1 MGITSGIEW
10 TDSTFNPWIGCTK
23 IASPQGSACDF
34 CYAVQFGRRLGVQ
47 WGNHDRK
54 RTRAEYWRQL
64 PKWNADGPRF
74 QRVTGHRQRVFSASL
89 ADWLDNQVDPQW
101 RFDFCREIDRAPN
114 LDFLLLT
121 KRPQNYRKLVP
132 DNWKDGPPSN
142 VWLGVTV
149 EDRER
154 YIERFTDIAAIPA
167 SVYFLSYEPGLGAL
181 GDHDIGVGKVPDWV
195 ISGGESG
202 VARERVRLI
211 PPAGVREA
219 RDQCAANGT
228 AFFHKQWGN
237 YWNNPL
243 VLEQGMSVSEA
254 RSIDPDDGPN
264 KHGKGGGLLD
274 GALYR
279 MFPTPRIAA

>member
-1 MGITSGIEW
+1 MALTSGIEW
-10 TDSTFNPWIGCTK
+10 TNSTFNPWIGCTK
-23 IASPQGSACDF
+23 IASAEGSACDF

-54 RTRAEYWRQL
+54 RTRAEYWKQL

-74 QRVTGHRQRVFSASL
+74 LREHGHRQRVFSASL

-101 RFDFCREIDRAPN
+101 RYDFCREVDNAPN

-121 KRPQNYRKLVP
+121 KRPENFRKLAP
-132 DNWKDGPPSN
+132 ANWQDGPPSN

-149 EDRER
+149 EDEDR
-154 YIERFTDIAAIPA
+154 YRDRFAKIAQIPA
-167 SVYFLSYEPGLGAL
+167 SVYFLSYEPGLGPL
-181 GDHDIGVGKVPDWV
+181 GSLDFGIGKVPDWI

-211 PPAGVREA
+211 PPDAVRQA
-219 RDQCAANGT
+219 RDQSNSHGV

-243 VLEQGMSVSEA
+243 VMEQGMSVSEA
-254 RSIDPDDGPN
+254 RAIDPDDGPN
-264 KHGKGGGLLD
+264 KNGKGGGLLD
-274 GALYR
+274 GRLWR
-279 MFPTPRIAA
+279 EFPVPRAA